1 MQKIS
6 FSKKEG
12 VNNMGYCSRSGYI
25 KIHKFNFTKYFN
37 SGNNIIIFFSA
48 ITVRVKLLLVW
59 LLLLIL
65 HDKNRGDVI
74 FTKNLKALLIC
85 CVNYVMTSGFC
96 VHKYSTFVATGSIK
110 RPLIYILT
118 WQSASELKKI
128 RIQFHSLRIANN
140 CYIFEFFK

>member
-1 MQKIS
+1 MFANVLSEIQACRKFLLARRRGLTIWVIV
-6 FSKKEG
+6 FT
-12 VNNMGYCSRSGYI
+12 YSRSGYI

-48 ITVRVKLLLVW
+48 MIVRVKLLLVW
-59 LLLLIL
+59 LLLVIL

-118 WQSASELKKI
+118 
-128 RIQFHSLRIANN
+128 
-140 CYIFEFFK
+140 